1 VPFTTEPNFP
11 FTQNLPSK
19 FKIKIS
25 LTGTKGDNMPDKFK
39 IIADS
44 RGYVLINT
52 NGEYEHHAHLKAY
65 KTCKMLI
72 RLIER
77 KIVPISEY
85 LRGSCL
91 RLTLDEAYKETI
103 LRKQAKE
110 KEKPAYFNAKFK

>member
-1 VPFTTEPNFP
+1 M
-11 FTQNLPSK
+11 S
-19 FKIKIS
+19 
-25 LTGTKGDNMPDKFK
+25 DNFK

-52 NGEYEHHAHLKAY
+52 NGEYEYHAHLRRRE
-65 KTCKMLI
+65 TCKMLI

-110 KEKPAYFNAKFK
+110 KEKPAYFNANKGVR